1 MNLVDSPTRVS
12 VNLLVRSISKI
23 DDYKM
28 VSAIHEL
35 WNTNSNKQKRQNF
48 MLHTC
53 SVNDNR

>member
-28 VSAIHEL
+28 VSAIDECCETKPTKNHDQI
-35 WNTNSNKQKRQNF
+35 NYN
-48 MLHTC
+48 
-53 SVNDNR
+53 NR

>member
-28 VSAIHEL
+28 VSAIYEL
-35 WNTNSNKQKRQNF
+35 WNNNSNI
-48 MLHTC
+48 C
-53 SVNDNR
+53 SINNR